1 MGLSNDGAASG
12 EATIWPA
19 TPGRAP
25 APVQTLASSAGPTLA
40 IAGFRHTRVGPVSGV
55 FRPPPQ
61 DQKSMLAWGSVV
73 APHSSVTLPSRTWV
87 TLTTGISIDLFPR
100 EADIVHST
108 TVCSSLAST
117 S

>member
-12 EATIWPA
+12 EAAIWPA
-19 TPGRAP
+19 TPGKAP
-25 APVQTLASSAGPTLA
+25 APVQTLASSAGPALA
-40 IAGFRHTRVGPVSGV
+40 IAGFRRTRVDPFLAYSG
-55 FRPPPQ
+55 RPGQ

-87 TLTTGISIDLFPR
+87 TLTTGILIDLVPR

-108 TVCSSLAST
+108 TVCASLART